1 MSPAPDITAFHEGHR
16 WLSNFWPASVVFDGV
31 RYQSIEHAYQA
42 AKTEPAHRGA
52 FLRCTAT
59 EAKRMGRQVPMR
71 PAWES
76 EKLEVMRL
84 LVEQKFS
91 PGTDLADKLMA
102 TGDGKLIEG
111 NHWGDTFWG
120 VCRGVGQNH
129 LGELLMQ
136 QRQMLQQRALQSAP
150 AHHQGVKLE
159 VLEHP
164 SPNYSPRTWA
174 NAKGA
179 DLTVAFA
186 VDFTTAGEML
196 THKAAGERYVGID
209 LGAEPIEAARA
220 LYRAMRA
227 HGAHTLNV
235 AGNGIY
241 TLDKHGWTQ
250 ERADAY
256 VYAVLAKVH
265 EHWPIQHVR
274 SGGQTGVDMAGVTAA
289 HALGIDALAL
299 LPKGFI
305 QRGADKVD
313 LSMTHEAVLAAIQT
327 AAEALRDGSIAVQAE
342 VPVA

>member
-1 MSPAPDITAFHEGHR
+1 MANVQEFQGEHR

-31 RYQSIEHAYQA
+31 RYQSVEHAYQA
-42 AKTEPAHRGA
+42 AKTDPEHRSA
-52 FLRCTAT
+52 FLSCTAT
-59 EAKRMGRQVPMR
+59 EAKRLGRQVPIR

-76 EKLEVMRL
+76 EKLGVMRML
-84 LVEQKFS
+84 IEEKFA
-91 PGTDLADKLMA
+91 PGAGLADKLMA
-102 TGDGKLIEG
+102 TGDGQLIEG

-120 VCRGVGQNH
+120 VCRGVGRNH

-136 QRQMLQQRALQSAP
+136 QRQVLQQQVLDSAP
-150 AHHQGVKLE
+150 AHQGAKLE
-159 VLEHP
+159 VLEHA
-164 SPNYSPRTWA
+164 SSNYSPRTWA

-186 VDFTTAGEML
+186 VDFTTAGEKL
-196 THKAAGERYVGID
+196 THKAAGDRYVGID
-209 LGAEPIEAARA
+209 LAMESMQAART

-227 HGAHTLNV
+227 FDAHSLNV

-241 TLDKHGWTQ
+241 TLAKHGWTQ
-250 ERADAY
+250 ERVDAY
-256 VYAVLAKVH
+256 VFAVLAKVH

-313 LSMTHEAVLAAIQT
+313 LAMTKEVVLAAIQT
-327 AAEALRDGSIAVQAE
+327 ASEALRDGCSIAGPVE